1 MHRYTV
7 FALLVF
13 IALGLPAIAA
23 DNELTDQE
31 KRDGWM
37 LLFDGKSL
45 TGWTTNDGQP
55 SARPVEQGSLN
66 PHRCGG
72 YMLIH
77 ERQWDNFILT
87 LDFKISP
94 GCNTGLFF
102 RTAPL
107 KPLPG
112 KDVGYNG
119 LEVAIDDTRGQGFT
133 DTGAIYGLVAANSN
147 VMRPAG
153 EWNHLVL
160 TCNKN
165 IVEVRL
171 NRRTVTMMDLD
182 MWTDKGRRPNGTP
195 HKFEFAYKDHPRR
208 GYIGL
213 QDHGGDCWYK
223 NIKLQPLK

>member
-1 MHRYTV
+1 MHRFIV
-7 FALLVF
+7 VALLVYS
-13 IALGLPAIAA
+13 ISAVPAFAA
-23 DNELTDQE
+23 DNELTEQE
-31 KRDGWM
+31 KRDGWV
-37 LLFDGKSL
+37 LLFDGKTL
-45 TGWTTNDGQP
+45 EGWTTNDGQP
-55 SARPVEQGSLN
+55 SDRPVEQGSLN

-72 YMLIH
+72 YMLVH
-77 ERQWDNFILT
+77 EQQWDNFILT

-94 GCNTGLFF
+94 GCNTGVFF
-102 RTAPL
+102 RTSPL

-119 LEVAIDDTRGQGFT
+119 LEVAIDDTRGLGFT

-147 VMRPAG
+147 LMRPAG

-182 MWTDKGRRPNGTP
+182 MWTEKSRRPNGSP

-223 NIKLQPLK
+223 NIKLQPLE